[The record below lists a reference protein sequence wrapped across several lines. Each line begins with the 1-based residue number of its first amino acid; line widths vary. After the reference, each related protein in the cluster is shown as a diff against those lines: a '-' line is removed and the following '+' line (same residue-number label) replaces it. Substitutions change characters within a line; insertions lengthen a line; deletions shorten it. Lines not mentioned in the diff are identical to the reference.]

1 MFVNRYLTLILHSLK
16 ALKFRI
22 MKNILVP
29 VGSSKNSESNLQ
41 YAIDLASEIGANV
54 YVISVFQELSKVGGL
69 SKVNNILKEESEN
82 RLDEVLSLV
91 DKKEVQVIAHPI
103 KGEVLEGIARISKQ
117 VPIDLMVLAPRS
129 NSIKEEVY
137 LGKTSGKLLK
147 QTNIPILVVP
157 EGAKFQPPKTMLMA
171 FKNGSFERDELLE
184 PVRQFKES
192 FGTEIN
198 VLHVETPE
206 TSEDMKNVTDNLK
219 VLQDSYTQ
227 VETATTFQAVIE
239 YFQQFNPDVLCVIR
253 RKRGFFKKLWE
264 KNEIYKREFHTSK
277 PLLVLPVQ
285 E

>member
-1 MFVNRYLTLILHSLK
+1 
-16 ALKFRI
+16 

-29 VGSSKNSESNLQ
+29 VGSSENSVSNLQ
-41 YAIDLASEIGANV
+41 YAIDLAAEINANV
-54 YVISVFQELSKVGGL
+54 YVVSVFQELSKVGGL
-69 SKVNNILKEESEN
+69 SKVNTILKEESEN

-91 DKKEVQVIAHPI
+91 DKKDVQVIAHPI
-103 KGEVLEGIARISKQ
+103 KGEVLEGISRINKQ
-117 VPIDLMVLAPRS
+117 IPIDLMVLAPRS

-171 FKNGSFERDELLE
+171 FKNGNFEHDEILE
-184 PVRQFKES
+184 AVRQFKKS
-192 FGTEIN
+192 FGTEVH

-206 TSEDMKNVTDNLK
+206 TTPEMKEVSENLK
-219 VLQDSYTQ
+219 LLQTTYTQ
-227 VETATTFQAVIE
+227 VEAATTFQGVIE
-239 YFQQFNPDVLCVIR
+239 YFQHFHPDMLCVIR

-264 KNEIYKREFHTSK
+264 KNEIHKREFHTSK

>member
-1 MFVNRYLTLILHSLK
+1 
-16 ALKFRI
+16 

-29 VGSSKNSESNLQ
+29 VGSSANSVSNLQ
-41 YAIDLASEIGANV
+41 YAIDLAESTNANV
-54 YVISVFQELSKVGGL
+54 YVVSVFQELSKVGSL
-69 SKVNNILKEESEN
+69 SKLNNILKEESEN
-82 RLDEVLSLV
+82 RLNEILSQV
-91 DKKEVQVIAHPI
+91 DSKNVHITAHPV
-103 KGEVLEGIARISKQ
+103 KGEVLEGLARISRQ

-157 EGAKFQPPKTMLMA
+157 EGAKFAPPKTMLMA
-171 FKNGSFERDELLE
+171 FKNGTFEHDDLLE
-184 PVRQFKES
+184 VVAKFKES
-192 FGTEIN
+192 FGTEVH

-206 TSEDMKNVTDNLK
+206 TTEEMKNVTNNLK
-219 VLQDSYTQ
+219 ALQTSYTQ
-227 VETATTFQAVIE
+227 VEAATTFQAVIE
-239 YFQQFNPDVLCVIR
+239 YFQKFNPDMLCVVR

-264 KNEIYKREFHTSK
+264 KNEILKKEFHTSK